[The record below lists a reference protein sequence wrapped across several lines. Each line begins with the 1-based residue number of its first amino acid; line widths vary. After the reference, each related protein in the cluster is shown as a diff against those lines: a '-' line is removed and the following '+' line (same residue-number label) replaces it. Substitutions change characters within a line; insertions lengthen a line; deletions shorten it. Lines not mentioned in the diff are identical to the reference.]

1 MRASLPAVRRA
12 CRLAAPALLLLATS
26 CIPKVYGGHI
36 RPSVRGQAVRY
47 HGSECGGWSGAGEVL
62 EVLGPSGARLF
73 TRLVPKDGR
82 LLGRVGIHA
91 PAGTTVTLGGDSL
104 VIVRAERR
112 GLSVSERAVR
122 VDSVHLVHYGSTP
135 VWGNGGIDGTWRH
148 EAFTSTIAG
157 RQEGTTMWI
166 DFDAGPE
173 VRDPRVTLRLP
184 PLTVAGRP
192 WSPSPISYRHRWGN
206 FGMAPAEC

>member
-12 CRLAAPALLLLATS
+12 SCIAASALLLAS
-26 CIPKVYGGHI
+26 ACMPKVYGGHI
-36 RPSVRGQAVRY
+36 RPSVRGQPVQY

-62 EVLGPSGARLF
+62 EVHGPSGARLF

-104 VIVRAERR
+104 VITRR
-112 GLSVSERAVR
+112 EGRGVGVSERAMH

-135 VWGNGGIDGTWRH
+135 VWGNGGIDGTWRQ
-148 EAFTSTIAG
+148 EAFTSTITG
-157 RQEGTTMWI
+157 RQQGTTMWI

-184 PLTVAGRP
+184 PMTVDGRP
-192 WSPSPISYRHRWGN
+192 WSPSPITYRHRWGN
-206 FGMAPAEC
+206 FGWPPPEC